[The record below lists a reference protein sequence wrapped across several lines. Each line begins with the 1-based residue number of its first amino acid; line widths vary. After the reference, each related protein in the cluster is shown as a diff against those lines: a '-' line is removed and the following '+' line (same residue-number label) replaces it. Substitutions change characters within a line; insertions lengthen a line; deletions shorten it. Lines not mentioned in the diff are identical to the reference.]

1 METSKNTGK
10 RILDY
15 LEEGKRFD
23 GRKLLEFRKLDV
35 ETHISINAEGSAR
48 VKLGGLG
55 GTEVVAGVKLD
66 VAAPY
71 PNELDKGTMMTTA
84 ELLPLASDRFE
95 YGPPSIEAI
104 SVARIVDRTIR
115 ESKFIDFSKLCIK
128 EGEKV
133 WCVFIDI
140 YPINDAGNLVDAA
153 CIAATAALLS
163 AVFPKYDEKTEKVV
177 YGEFTNKRLP
187 LSDKVPLLL
196 TFHKLGK
203 NIILDPL
210 TEEEDVSDARISLGM
225 TKDKEMKINASQKEN
240 STPFSEQEL
249 FDILDKAED
258 SFNKIFPV
266 VEEKI
271 KKAIKDKEK

>member
-66 VAAPY
+66 VTTPY

-84 ELLPLASDRFE
+84 ELLPLASERFE

-133 WCVFIDI
+133 WGVFIDI

-163 AVFPKYDEKTEKVV
+163 AVFPKYDEKTEKVS
-177 YGEFTNKRLP
+177 YGEFTNKKLP
-187 LSDKVPLLL
+187 LADKVPLLL

-203 NIILDPL
+203 HIILDPL

-225 TKDKEMKINASQKEN
+225 TKDKEVKINASQKEN
-240 STPFSEQEL
+240 STPLSEQEL

-258 SFNKIFPV
+258 SFGKIFPI